1 MSLFTSTILT
11 KGDWSKELQILC
23 STAQGEAAAE
33 GLTPVEYLQTFPNPC
48 TIPPVC
54 FYNAQGLAN
63 WLNNNPIYK
72 YAFSYVSQAN
82 TFPLLFPQPYEVLF
96 STLGVKGYSTINV
109 PLCSDVQTL
118 SQSQALKYKQQLGLF
133 QKVYSTNSNAY
144 INYLTTGQPPAYYT
158 FSSYQEKYDLNSAV
172 ALVNKLY
179 PFNVMAEA
187 LGWQVPF
194 PLGM

>member
-1 MSLFTSTILT
+1 MATIKSIWSSTLQGLCKVQQEIA
-11 KGDWSKELQILC
+11 EL
-23 STAQGEAAAE
+23 E
-33 GLTPVEYLQTFPNPC
+33 GLTPVQYLQSFPNFC

-54 FYNAQGLAN
+54 FYNTQGLAN
-63 WLNNNPIYK
+63 WLNQNPQFKIP
-72 YAFSYVSQAN
+72 FSFVSQPN
-82 TFPLLFPQPYEVLF
+82 TFPFLFAQGYDNLF
-96 STLGVKGYSTINV
+96 STLGVPGYSTINV
-109 PLCSDVQTL
+109 PLCADVQTL

-144 INYLTTGQPPAYYT
+144 INYLNTGQPPAYYT

-179 PFNVMAEA
+179 PFNVMTEA
-187 LGWQVPF
+187 MGWQIPF